1 MSKRPAP
8 RREPTPR
15 REPLDPSVASPLNFA
30 VAARDRE
37 TLSMVRRAIERRD
50 VVLAFQPVVQTMRP
64 DRPAFYEGLI
74 RVLDD
79 TGRVI
84 PAKDFIETVENTELG
99 RKIDCLALEMGLM
112 SLAEDRHLRL
122 AINMSARSIGYPEWT
137 KILNRGLAIDETVAE
152 RLILEITESSAMTM
166 PELVSVFMQ
175 EQQLRGVSFAL
186 DDFGAG
192 YTSFRY
198 LREFYFDIL
207 KIDGQF
213 IADIARTPDNQVL
226 TEALLSIA
234 RHFDMFTV
242 AEAVE
247 NAEDAAFLTRIGVDC
262 MQGYYFGAPTIMPPW
277 KTPSAQTER
286 KQEQRVHA
294 RRA

>member
-1 MSKRPAP
+1 MTKRIDTLHEPIDPA
-8 RREPTPR
+8 
-15 REPLDPSVASPLNFA
+15 VASPLNFA
-30 VAARDRE
+30 MAQNDRE
-37 TLSMVRRAIERRD
+37 TLAMVRRAVERRD
-50 VVLAFQPVVQTMRP
+50 VVLAFQPVVQTQRP

-79 TGRVI
+79 NGRII
-84 PAKDFIETVENTELG
+84 PAKDFIETVETTELG
-99 RKIDCLALEMGLM
+99 RKLDCLALEMGLM
-112 SLAEDRHLRL
+112 SLREDAHLRL
-122 AINMSARSIGYPEWT
+122 AINMSARSIGYPDWT
-137 KILNRGLAIDETVAE
+137 RVLNRGLALDETIAE
-152 RLILEITESSAMTM
+152 RLILEITESSAMSM
-166 PELVSVFMQ
+166 PELVTVFMQ
-175 EQQLRGVSFAL
+175 DLQARGVSFAL

-213 IADIARTPDNQVL
+213 ITGIAQNPDNQVL

-247 NAEDAAFLTRIGVDC
+247 CAADAEFLTGIGVDC

-277 KTPSAQTER
+277 KTPPANHRRSA
-286 KQEQRVHA
+286 
-294 RRA
+294 

>member
-1 MSKRPAP
+1 MPKFPVSL
-8 RREPTPR
+8 
-15 REPLDPSVASPLNFA
+15 REPLDPAEVSPLHFA
-30 VAARDRE
+30 VAQRDRD
-37 TLSMVRRAIERRD
+37 TLAMVGRAVDRRD
-50 VVLAFQPVVQTMRP
+50 VVLAFQPIVQTMRP

-84 PAKDFIETVENTELG
+84 PAQDFIGAAETTELG
-99 RKIDCLALEMGLM
+99 RKLDCLALEMGLM

-122 AINMSARSIGYPEWT
+122 SVNMSARSIGYPDWMR
-137 KILNRGLAIDETVAE
+137 ILNRGLAMDESVGE
-152 RLILEITESSAMTM
+152 RLILEITESSAMVM
-166 PELVSVFMQ
+166 PELVTVFMQ
-175 EQQLRGVSFAL
+175 DMQLKGISFAL

-213 IADIARTPDNQVL
+213 ITGIARNPDNQIL
-226 TEALLSIA
+226 TQALLSIA
-234 RHFDMFTV
+234 KHFEMFTV

-247 NAEDAAFLTRIGVDC
+247 TAEDAAWLTQIGVDC

-277 KTPSAQTER
+277 KAPN
-286 KQEQRVHA
+286 HL
-294 RRA
+294 RAGA

>member
-1 MSKRPAP
+1 MPKRPVSLRDPIA
-8 RREPTPR
+8 TADSN
-15 REPLDPSVASPLNFA
+15 PLAFA
-30 VAARDRE
+30 VSQRDRE
-37 TLSMVRRAIERRD
+37 TLSMVARAIERRD
-50 VVLAFQPVVQTMRP
+50 VVLAFQPVVQTSRP
-64 DRPAFYEGLI
+64 DKPAFYEGLI

-84 PAKDFIETVENTELG
+84 PAKDFIETIETTELG
-99 RKIDCLALEMGLM
+99 RKIDCLTLEMGLM
-112 SLAEDRHLRL
+112 SLAEDHELRL
-122 AINMSARSIGYPEWT
+122 SVNMSARSIGWPEWT
-137 KILNRGLAIDETVAE
+137 KTLQRGLAADETVAE
-152 RLILEITESSAMTM
+152 RLILEITESSAMAM

-175 EQQLRGVSFAL
+175 DMQLKGVSFAL

-213 IADIARTPDNQVL
+213 ITGIARNRDNQVL
-226 TEALLSIA
+226 TQALMSIA
-234 RHFDMFTV
+234 QHFEMFTV

-247 NAEDAAFLTRIGVDC
+247 SAEDAAWLAHAGIDC

-277 KTPSAQTER
+277 KAPATKQAQG
-286 KQEQRVHA
+286 
-294 RRA
+294 